1 MHKPT
6 VIENL
11 QQFDNALREIAKLDA
26 RIGVFEFQRRE
37 AIIAAE
43 SKFKT
48 EVSTMAANRQ
58 LLVEQLETYYRD
70 NRAALEKKGKKFI
83 ALQFGKAGI
92 KRGAPS
98 IRLLKSWKIDAVIQ
112 AIKDAG
118 RAAFI
123 RQREELD
130 KPAVKKANLNT
141 EELAELGL
149 RIRQR
154 DEFWFETFPQA
165 TAVTVAESE
174 ARG

>member
-1 MHKPT
+1 MPKPT

-11 QQFDNALREIAKLDA
+11 QQFDNALREIAKLEA

-58 LLVEQLETYYRD
+58 LMIEQLEIYYRA
-70 NRAALEKKGKKFI
+70 NRAELEKKGKNKFI
-83 ALQFGKAGI
+83 TLQFGKAGI
-92 KRGAPS
+92 RRGAPS
-98 IRLLKSWKIDAVIQ
+98 IALLKSWKLDAVIQ
-112 AIKDAG
+112 ALKDAG
-118 RAAFI
+118 WAAFI

-141 EELAELGL
+141 EQLAEFGL

-165 TAVTVAESE
+165 TAVTVAEKSE
-174 ARG
+174 

>member
-1 MHKPT
+1 MSRTST

-58 LLVEQLETYYRD
+58 LMIEQLETYYRA
-70 NRAALEKKGKKFI
+70 NRAELEKKGKKFVT
-83 ALQFGKAGI
+83 LQFGKAGI
-92 KRGAPS
+92 RRGAPS
-98 IRLLKSWKIDAVIQ
+98 IRFLKSWKLDAVIK
-112 AIKDAG
+112 ALKDAG
-118 RAAFI
+118 RAAFV
-123 RQREELD
+123 RQREEVD
-130 KPAVKKANLNT
+130 KPAVKSAKLSA
-141 EELAELGL
+141 EELAEFGL
-149 RIRQR
+149 RIHRR

-165 TAVTVAESE
+165 TAVTLPEKGE
-174 ARG
+174 